1 MRIILAYL
9 YFLPIIIISLFF
21 YLKDNVINN
30 YGFSIQNKL
39 NKLYVVYFLLLIFTI
54 FNNLHLVYLDLIIYS
69 TCLTLLYKI
78 TFYNNIKIFI
88 DKKIFFFISLITVLL
103 AFILTLF
110 SQYLSFFF
118 FEKLLMLAYGIGI
131 FYIISSIIYL
141 IKSFILIYK
150 IFYIK

>member
-30 YGFSIQNKL
+30 YGFLIQNKL